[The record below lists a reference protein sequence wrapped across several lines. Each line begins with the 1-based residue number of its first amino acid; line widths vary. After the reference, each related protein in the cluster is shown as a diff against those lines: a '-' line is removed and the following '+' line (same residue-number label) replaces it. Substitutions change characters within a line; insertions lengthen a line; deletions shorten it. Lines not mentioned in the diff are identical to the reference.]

1 MECKENEHNHTFFS
15 YTWVWCNA
23 VTIHSVCVYTWLLGV
38 VSAALESRHVV
49 KAALI
54 ILEVV
59 QCEVPSGSHLQQ
71 ALDTNSG
78 KRVCVR
84 MYVWY
89 NSVDIM

>member
-1 MECKENEHNHTFFS
+1 MECKENEHNHTFFPILGCGVMQS
-15 YTWVWCNA
+15 RSIVC
-23 VTIHSVCVYTWLLGV
+23 VCVYTWLLGV

-78 KRVCVR
+78 KRAFVC
-84 MYVWY
+84 MYICMV
-89 NSVDIM
+89 